1 MWCLFAI
8 EPRHTI
14 HRDKLSLVQQ
24 CLLTQC
30 TRGYHPFASLQCPA
44 EMGYALEAID
54 TTMCFIT
61 QEDLLQGIQEV
72 EPE

>member
-1 MWCLFAI
+1 VTTKPSTL
-8 EPRHTI
+8 H
-14 HRDKLSLVQQ
+14 KSLI
-24 CLLTQC
+24 LLQGNSGC
-30 TRGYHPFASLQCPA
+30 GEHGLQCPA

-61 QEDLLQGIQEV
+61 QEDLLQGIQEE